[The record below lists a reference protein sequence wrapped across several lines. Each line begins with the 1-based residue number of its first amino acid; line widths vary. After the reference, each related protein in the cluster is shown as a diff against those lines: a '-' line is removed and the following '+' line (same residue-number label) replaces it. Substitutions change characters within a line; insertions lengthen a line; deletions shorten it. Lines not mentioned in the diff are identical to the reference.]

1 MHGSQ
6 AVTWRE
12 ARGPLHA
19 GRLEL
24 RARDVTLSGTGP
36 EGQIAQLRV
45 FFDDVAEVRI
55 GREARDRI
63 NESRTVVLERVGAS
77 PVYIA
82 SMNGAGTLFELANEL
97 SGLVAAKS
105 GGESRV
111 AVVLPIKPGT
121 RDRAAALVADGPPFD
136 PEGAGLD
143 RHHVFVTDHEA
154 VFVFDGAD
162 ARRAVERLI
171 RDPSVWKAAVAWRE
185 CLAGRPRLATEE
197 FAWTRSPSA
206 A

>member
-1 MHGSQ
+1 MGNL

-12 ARGPLHA
+12 ARGPLSA

-24 RARDVTLSGTGP
+24 HARDLTLSGTGP
-36 EGQIAQLRV
+36 EGRIEQLRV
-45 FFDDVAEVRI
+45 FFEDIAEVRI

-63 NESRTVVLERVGAS
+63 NEGRTVVLERVGAA

-97 SGLVAAKS
+97 SALVAAKN
-105 GGESRV
+105 GGESHV

-121 RDRAAALVADGPPFD
+121 RDRATSLVADGPPFD
-136 PEGAGLD
+136 PAAAGLD
-143 RHHVFVTDHEA
+143 RHYVFVTDHEA

-171 RDPSVWKAAVAWRE
+171 RDPGVWKAAVAWRE

-197 FAWTRSPSA
+197 FVWTRSPSA
-206 A
+206 G

>member
-1 MHGSQ
+1 MHGSL
-6 AVTWRE
+6 AVSWRE
-12 ARGPLHA
+12 ARGPLNA

-24 RARDVTLSGTGP
+24 RARELTLSGTGP
-36 EGQIAQLRV
+36 EGRIAQLRV
-45 FFDDVAEVRI
+45 FFEDIAEVRI

-63 NESRTVVLERVGAS
+63 NEGRTVVVDRVGAS

-97 SGLVAAKS
+97 VALVGARG

-136 PEGAGLD
+136 PKAAGLD
-143 RHHVFVTDHEA
+143 RHYVFVTDHEV

-162 ARRAVERLI
+162 AQRAVERLI